1 VSFIYY
7 EIVPLIF
14 FEGAE
19 ANTDSFIGSETNI
32 ELSID
37 HLIPQYFVS
46 NFHARV
52 ELHNTEE
59 GSPFFEFLHPVRYAG
74 LWCDHEMWPSHLLIL
89 VKVAQYGDRLYGFSQ
104 TLHRLSWL
112 NSYHVIG

>member
-1 VSFIYY
+1 VGFIYY

-19 ANTDSFIGSETNI
+19 ANTDGFIGSEADI
-32 ELSID
+32 EFSLT
-37 HLIPQYFVS
+37 HLIPQYLVS

-59 GSPFFEFLHPVRYAG
+59 GSPFSEFLHPIGYA
-74 LWCDHEMWPSHLLIL
+74 
-89 VKVAQYGDRLYGFSQ
+89 
-104 TLHRLSWL
+104 
-112 NSYHVIG
+112 